1 MNVALKKK
9 PILFFA
15 IIAVAMIMVGCH
27 KKVDSW
33 TEIQKPIV
41 NQIEADTIE
50 LKLNVDSDAFAQYE
64 DLSDADKVR
73 YVSAYGY
80 ITSDFRE
87 KTGVSSFSENTKTK
101 VSGRTVEFYFGK
113 NKYTVRIGGA
123 RGNDYY

>member
-1 MNVALKKK
+1 MNVAYKK
-9 PILFFA
+9 PILLFA
-15 IIAVAMIMVGCH
+15 FIVAVLIVSGCH

-64 DLSDADKVR
+64 DLSDADKVSF
-73 YVSAYGY
+73 VIAYGY
-80 ITSDFRE
+80 VTSDFRD
-87 KTGVSSFSENTKTK
+87 KTGVSSLNENTKTK
-101 VSGRTVEFYFGK
+101 VSGQTVEFYFGE

-123 RGNDYY
+123 RGNDF